1 MACSKCREPGH
12 NKRSCKKNMEHNL
25 NSSSDVNTDKTTTI
39 TSRGASSFKSG
50 KAYQSTICQ
59 RINSI
64 GVKTVEVEGAKSGAD
79 IIVFING
86 QPIGIETKKKR
97 AFEGGSCK
105 MNYNNSTSRLEF
117 RENTIHN
124 KILGDTV
131 VYDGQNLPY
140 YQDKKTLADWK
151 EKEEVFSNDV
161 YIPIEDSTV
170 SSYYLQTGV
179 YYIQIEGKGLYHT
192 GVDILDIGVP
202 YFKCKQTL
210 RIRTSK
216 HIKKGVHTDVV
227 GDINYDKKSLV
238 ESTYSL
244 DDDVSFILK
253 TGE

>member
-1 MACSKCREPGH
+1 M
-12 NKRSCKKNMEHNL
+12 
-25 NSSSDVNTDKTTTI
+25 NT
-39 TSRGASSFKSG
+39 TSRGSSSFKSG
-50 KAYQSTICQ
+50 KTYQSNICQ
-59 RINSI
+59 RINST
-64 GVKTVEVEGAKSGAD
+64 GVKAVEVQGAKSGAD

-86 QPIGIETKKKR
+86 QTVGIETKKKR

-117 RENTIHN
+117 RENTIHS
-124 KILGDTV
+124 KILGDTF
-131 VYDGQNLPY
+131 VYGGQNLPY
-140 YQDKKTLADWK
+140 YQNKKTLADWK
-151 EKEEVFSNDV
+151 EMEELFSKDI
-161 YIPIEDSTV
+161 YIPIEDNTV

-179 YYIQIEGKGLYHT
+179 YYIQVEGYGLYHT

-202 YFKCKQTL
+202 CFKCKQTL

-227 GDINYDKKSLV
+227 GDLNYDKKSLV
-238 ESTYSL
+238 KSTHSL